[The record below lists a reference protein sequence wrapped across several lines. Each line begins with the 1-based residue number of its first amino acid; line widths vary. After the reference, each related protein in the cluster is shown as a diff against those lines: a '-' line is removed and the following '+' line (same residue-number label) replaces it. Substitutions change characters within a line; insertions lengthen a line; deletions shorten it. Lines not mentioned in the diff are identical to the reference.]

1 MADEEREALLKIL
14 MDSIQP
20 EIGKSLLKN
29 SASLQSH
36 RPSCLQPIRSAIAR
50 IIERKAHGYLG
61 AAPAA
66 ILWSSRRFSELSRAI
81 ETGRR
86 PSCSGVM
93 DAMSDIKGLTPHG
106 SCERD

>member
-1 MADEEREALLKIL
+1 MGILWLMKSEKRLLKIL
-14 MDSIQP
+14 MDSIQL

-81 ETGRR
+81 ETTDDS
-86 PSCSGVM
+86 PP
-93 DAMSDIKGLTPHG
+93 APA
-106 SCERD
+106 